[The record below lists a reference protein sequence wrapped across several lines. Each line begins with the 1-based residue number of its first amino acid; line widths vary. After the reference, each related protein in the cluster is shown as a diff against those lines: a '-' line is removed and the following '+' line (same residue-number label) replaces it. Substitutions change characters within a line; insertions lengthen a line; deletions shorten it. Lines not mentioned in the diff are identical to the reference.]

1 MFIDSRDKEVK
12 HAFALMFV
20 EILLPVAAGANRE
33 LNVPALKG
41 FVDMMY
47 HHAFDLTKKTRHSQ
61 VSVTAACTMQYHE
74 FNFIV
79 ELLCNVQVQSKIYTG
94 YREEAQVRT
103 ICKCADENLVRM
115 NIRGFVSERLP
126 LKMQPVVEVLSN
138 CIKFVL
144 LGLVIII
151 I

>member
-1 MFIDSRDKEVK
+1 MLNLNGCYLVQECATMFIDSREKEVK

-61 VSVTAACTMQYHE
+61 VSVTATCT
-74 FNFIV
+74 
-79 ELLCNVQVQSKIYTG
+79 CST
-94 YREEAQVRT
+94 
-103 ICKCADENLVRM
+103 M
-115 NIRGFVSERLP
+115 N
-126 LKMQPVVEVLSN
+126 
-138 CIKFVL
+138 
-144 LGLVIII
+144 
-151 I
+151 

>member
-47 HHAFDLTKKTRHSQ
+47 HHTFDLSKKTRHSQ
-61 VSVTAACTMQYHE
+61 VGKPVGQNS
-74 FNFIV
+74 
-79 ELLCNVQVQSKIYTG
+79 CNTFFW
-94 YREEAQVRT
+94 
-103 ICKCADENLVRM
+103 NM
-115 NIRGFVSERLP
+115 NMYKLWWI
-126 LKMQPVVEVLSN
+126 M
-138 CIKFVL
+138 
-144 LGLVIII
+144 
-151 I
+151 